1 MPSITFKK
9 INEQRIEAGMSI
21 NELCR
26 RTGMHKSTY
35 SRWRRGLHMPTGK
48 IAEKVIDAV
57 KKGCNAAE

>member
-1 MPSITFKK
+1 MPSITFKD
-9 INEQRIEAGMSI
+9 IDAQRIEAGMSI

-48 IAEKVIDAV
+48 IAEKVLNEV